1 MTLNITIVSP
11 AGIHQ
16 SADFQISKT
25 ERGVDGKWIELQPNS
40 SKIISLRYE
49 KWSGLLTYCG
59 IGLWKGKRTD
69 EYASEWLAE
78 LPKSGATFRDAVEK
92 IREQGSAW
100 IASINQSSGKV
111 NIHSFVLAGY
121 EAGTPVYAIVSNYQ
135 TLTGGKTP
143 ISNELEVDVRRSTT
157 GIHVFVTGIRN
168 AVSEA
173 AKRKLK
179 RLAQNATGANVIRYE
194 LGKINRLAAQSPA
207 ARNGISTACLTYS
220 LDSHGGGSGEVHG
233 DVPGPLM
240 PRTLLR
246 GVDTT
251 KLLASILKSSPQP
264 NRTTQ
269 LYGNTLIAN
278 SASTNVVNSPI
289 PLRSRL

>member
-40 SKIISLRYE
+40 SKIVSLRYE

-135 TLTGGKTP
+135 TLTGGKNTH
-143 ISNELEVDVRRSTT
+143 IQRT
-157 GIHVFVTGIRN
+157 
-168 AVSEA
+168 
-173 AKRKLK
+173 
-179 RLAQNATGANVIRYE
+179 
-194 LGKINRLAAQSPA
+194 
-207 ARNGISTACLTYS
+207 
-220 LDSHGGGSGEVHG
+220 GGGC
-233 DVPGPLM
+233 PPLND
-240 PRTLLR
+240 RH
-246 GVDTT
+246 
-251 KLLASILKSSPQP
+251 
-264 NRTTQ
+264 
-269 LYGNTLIAN
+269 
-278 SASTNVVNSPI
+278 
-289 PLRSRL
+289 SRLRYWDSKCRIGGGKAET